1 MRSTAPFGNWMVMM
15 WVLAPSARAG
25 TTEAAATMA
34 AAQRRTAF
42 TETCMIASLAG
53 RKHPFSVIALQ
64 QSFKNPR
71 DGFSPQWLCGTDGT
85 GRWRIEGMITR
96 APH

>member
-1 MRSTAPFGNWMVMM
+1 
-15 WVLAPSARAG
+15 
-25 TTEAAATMA
+25 
-34 AAQRRTAF
+34 
-42 TETCMIASLAG
+42 MIASLAG